1 MDAGLQHIAEDF
13 GVGTVKLSIPT
24 WTLQETI
31 TGLAVVLALYLSVV
45 IKILPTH
52 MKNREPYQ
60 LKNIMLA
67 YNAFQVAFSVY
78 LVFIYLRYIYRFNI
92 ITTRCPQGNDL
103 MGVVAEIWP
112 YFIAKHLDLL
122 DTVFFVLRKKDNQIT
137 FLHLY
142 HHTSMV
148 TWTWLHFMYHPTDN
162 FVVVGML
169 NSFVHVLMYAYYGI
183 SSLGPEYAKFIW
195 WKKHLTKVQLIQFIL
210 VVSHLH
216 YQQKL
221 SPCPIPNFFHNFCM
235 FVISSFFALFMN
247 FYINSYRS
255 KSKKNVQ
262 KVEKQ
267 KNGGSEYVDERLVK
281 AR

>member
-1 MDAGLQHIAEDF
+1 MDAGLKQIVEDL
-13 GVGTVKLSIPT
+13 GINNANLSIPT
-24 WTLQETI
+24 WTLQETSI
-31 TGLAVVLALYLSVV
+31 ALAIVLGLYLIVV
-45 IKILPTH
+45 VKILPAF

-92 ITTRCPQGNDL
+92 ITTRCPKGNDL
-103 MGVVAEIWP
+103 QGVVNEIYP
-112 YFIAKHLDLL
+112 YFIAKHLDLM
-122 DTVFFVLRKKDNQIT
+122 DTIFFVLRKKDNQIT

-148 TWTWLHFMYHPTDN
+148 TWTWLHYVYHPTDN

-169 NSFVHVLMYAYYGI
+169 NSLVHVLMYAYYGI
-183 SSLGPEYAKFIW
+183 SSLGPEYAKYIW

-235 FVISSFFALFMN
+235 FLICSFFVLFMN
-247 FYINSYRS
+247 FYISSYKS
-255 KSKKNVQ
+255 KSKKN
-262 KVEKQ
+262 KEMEKN
-267 KNGGSEYVDERLVK
+267 KNAEVVSEERLTK
-281 AR
+281 SQ

>member
-1 MDAGLQHIAEDF
+1 MDAGLEYIVEDH
-13 GVGTVKLSIPT
+13 GVKETYLSIPT
-24 WTLQETI
+24 WTLQETLV
-31 TGLAVVLALYLSVV
+31 GLAFVLAAYL
-45 IKILPTH
+45 ILVMKVLPSY
-52 MKNREPYQ
+52 MKNREPFQ
-60 LKNIMLA
+60 LKNLMLA

-78 LVFIYLRYIYRFNI
+78 VVFIVVREIY
-92 ITTRCPQGNDL
+92 
-103 MGVVAEIWP
+103 P

-148 TWTWLHFMYHPTDN
+148 AWTWLHFMYHPTDN

-183 SSLGPEYAKFIW
+183 SSLGPAYAKYIW

-221 SPCPIPNFFHNFCM
+221 SPCPIPSFFHNFCM
-235 FVISSFFALFMN
+235 FLICSFFALFMN
-247 FYINSYRS
+247 FYINSYRG
-255 KSKKNVQ
+255 KKKN
-262 KVEKQ
+262 VEKQ
-267 KNGGSEYVDERLVK
+267 KIELCESNADERLLK
-281 AR
+281 TQ

>member
-1 MDAGLQHIAEDF
+1 MDAGLEYIVEDH
-13 GVGTVKLSIPT
+13 GAKETYLSIPT
-24 WTLQETI
+24 WTLQETLV
-31 TGLAVVLALYLSVV
+31 GLAFVLAAYLILVM
-45 IKILPTH
+45 KILPSY
-52 MKNREPYQ
+52 MKNREPFQ
-60 LKNIMLA
+60 LKNLMLA
-67 YNAFQVAFSVY
+67 YNAFQVAFSIYV
-78 LVFIYLRYIYRFNI
+78 VFIYLRYIYRFNI
-92 ITTRCPQGNDL
+92 ITTRCPQGEDL
-103 MGVVAEIWP
+103 QGVVREIYP

-183 SSLGPEYAKFIW
+183 SSLGPAYAKYIW

-221 SPCPIPNFFHNFCM
+221 SPCPIPSFFHNFCM
-235 FVISSFFALFMN
+235 ILICSFFALFMN
-247 FYINSYRS
+247 FYINSYRG
-255 KSKKNVQ
+255 KKKN
-262 KVEKQ
+262 VEKQ
-267 KNGGSEYVDERLVK
+267 KNGIGVSESNVDERLLK
-281 AR
+281 SR

>member
-1 MDAGLQHIAEDF
+1 MDAGLQPIVEDVGVEDLF
-13 GVGTVKLSIPT
+13 GGIKT
-24 WTLQETI
+24 WTLQETC
-31 TGLAVVLALYLSVV
+31 TGLAIILATYLILVVKV
-45 IKILPTH
+45 LPAY
-52 MKNREPYQ
+52 MKNREPLK
-60 LKNIMLA
+60 LKNILLA

-92 ITTRCPQGNDL
+92 ITTRCPKGEDLQGVIN
-103 MGVVAEIWP
+103 EIYP

-122 DTVFFVLRKKDNQIT
+122 DTVFFVLRKKDNQVT

-142 HHTSMV
+142 HHTAMV
-148 TWTWLHFMYHPTDN
+148 TWTWLHLMYHPTDN

-183 SSLGPEYAKFIW
+183 SSLGPDYAKYIW
-195 WKKHLTKVQLIQFIL
+195 WKKHLTKVQLVQFIL

-221 SPCPIPNFFHNFCM
+221 TSCPLPTFFHNYSM
-235 FVISSFFALFMN
+235 FVIVSFFALFMK
-247 FYINSYRS
+247 FYVDSYRS
-255 KSKKNVQ
+255 KSRKLKETERINAQ
-262 KVEKQ
+262 
-267 KNGGSEYVDERLVK
+267 YVDERLIK